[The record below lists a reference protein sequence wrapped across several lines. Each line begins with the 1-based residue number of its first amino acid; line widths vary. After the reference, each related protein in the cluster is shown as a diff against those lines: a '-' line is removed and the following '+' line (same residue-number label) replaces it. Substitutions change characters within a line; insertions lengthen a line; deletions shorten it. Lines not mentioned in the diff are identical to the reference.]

1 MDDNA
6 GVDGAAD
13 SRPAA
18 RCYTGLMPANLII
31 TNGDSAVVVLKQS
44 GIAGEM
50 LPWRDVLHDGPVPG
64 DMGLS
69 DLSVKRARFLVDRG
83 WANPETAGNSFTERN
98 ATLEQFSRYGRI
110 TLWFEHDLY
119 DQLQILQILDWFAGR
134 QLGNTELGMVCT
146 DQYLG
151 MIDPAQVST
160 LALREAPVTREQLQL
175 AARAWKAF
183 TAKTPQKWHGLLA
196 QDTTALAYLGNA
208 VQRQLEEYPSTQTGL
223 SRTQQ
228 TILELLH
235 TEPKHGGRLFGD
247 YRQTEEAMFMG
258 DLSFWEILSEMLRS
272 SCPLLALP
280 AGRQAYDPRNPDDA
294 FRLTDVGKDVL
305 LGNTFWLDHHVIDRW
320 IGGVHLRSDNL
331 WFFERETSE
340 LIEGS

>member
-98 ATLEQFSRYGRI
+98 A
-110 TLWFEHDLY
+110 
-119 DQLQILQILDWFAGR
+119 
-134 QLGNTELGMVCT
+134 
-146 DQYLG
+146 
-151 MIDPAQVST
+151 
-160 LALREAPVTREQLQL
+160 
-175 AARAWKAF
+175 
-183 TAKTPQKWHGLLA
+183 
-196 QDTTALAYLGNA
+196 
-208 VQRQLEEYPSTQTGL
+208 
-223 SRTQQ
+223 
-228 TILELLH
+228 
-235 TEPKHGGRLFGD
+235 
-247 YRQTEEAMFMG
+247 
-258 DLSFWEILSEMLRS
+258 ILSSLAGTVESPCGS
-272 SCPLLALP
+272 STTCMTSCRFYRFWIGLP
-280 AGRQAYDPRNPDDA
+280 AGNSGT
-294 FRLTDVGKDVL
+294 LNWG
-305 LGNTFWLDHHVIDRW
+305 
-320 IGGVHLRSDNL
+320 
-331 WFFERETSE
+331 WFVRISTWE
-340 LIEGS
+340 